1 MGLIEK
7 RRSGFARPE
16 KPLGEV
22 RVFSLVFEMFHGQ
35 KTKAAATRKMVDMG
49 FYKRVKKVNA
59 EVSGGL
65 ARLTCHRT

>member
-7 RRSGFARPE
+7 RRSGFAGPE

-35 KTKAAATRKMVDMG
+35 KNEGCSDAENGRHG
-49 FYKRVKKVNA
+49 FLQEGEEGERR
-59 EVSGGL
+59 GQ
-65 ARLTCHRT
+65 RRTFSAYLS